1 MNSFKIFIVEDDPF
15 YGEMLKYHLSLNPDY
30 EVVLFENAKDCLL
43 RLNEKPNVI
52 SIDYNLPDIN
62 GDKLMLKIKKY
73 DPTIPIIVTSAQ
85 EDIEVVLDILK
96 NGAFDYIIKND
107 NAKEFLWNSILKIKN
122 QDNLKE
128 EIVFLK
134 EQLVSENNF
143 EKTIIGQSKGIK
155 NLFRLIDKSLK
166 ININVSITGETGTGK
181 ELVAKAIHFN
191 SPRNKKPFIA
201 INASAIPKELIES
214 ELFGHEKGAFTGA
227 VSLKKGKF
235 EEANGGTIFL
245 DEIAELDMSMQVK
258 LLRVLQEREVVRVG
272 GNKEIPFDVRIIT
285 ATHKDLQEEVKQGN
299 FRKDLYFR
307 LIGLPISIPPLRDR
321 ENDYLILSDFFISEF
336 CKKNKLSKPK
346 ISAEAKE
353 KLKYYKYPGNVREL
367 KSIID
372 LACVMSSGE
381 VIEADDIT
389 FNTFM
394 DDEGTVDYNKTLKE
408 FEMSIITLFLK
419 KYNNDVM
426 KVAKKLDIGK
436 SKIYNLLKDKKI
448 NNIEE

>member
-1 MNSFKIFIVEDDPF
+1 
-15 YGEMLKYHLSLNPDY
+15 
-30 EVVLFENAKDCLL
+30 
-43 RLNEKPNVI
+43 
-52 SIDYNLPDIN
+52 
-62 GDKLMLKIKKY
+62 
-73 DPTIPIIVTSAQ
+73 
-85 EDIEVVLDILK
+85 
-96 NGAFDYIIKND
+96 
-107 NAKEFLWNSILKIKN
+107 
-122 QDNLKE
+122 
-128 EIVFLK
+128 
-134 EQLVSENNF
+134 
-143 EKTIIGQSKGIK
+143 
-155 NLFRLIDKSLK
+155 
-166 ININVSITGETGTGK
+166 
-181 ELVAKAIHFN
+181 
-191 SPRNKKPFIA
+191 
-201 INASAIPKELIES
+201 
-214 ELFGHEKGAFTGA
+214 
-227 VSLKKGKF
+227 
-235 EEANGGTIFL
+235 
-245 DEIAELDMSMQVK
+245 MSMQVK